1 MKSKLTKVFI
11 ILAVLAISLM
21 SCSSSGT
28 LPKIPETL
36 DETEISA
43 TIKELIYEETRG
55 YCFVVLETDKDDATL
70 QFRTNEQFLKEETVK
85 IGNRM
90 DIVRKTEKYLDGI
103 QYNYYFQGQRLNY
116 PFVNRGNGT
125 VSVTVTNAEK
135 YSVWVG
141 RYMRDAYKITVKD
154 VNGNEFTAYD
164 IPHKLWESLYIQQ
177 TLWLREEENT
187 AKIKTYSYAY
197 YLDDYQFDDYQ
208 LFTV

>member
-21 SCSSSGT
+21 SCSASET
-28 LPKIPETL
+28 LSKFPETL

-55 YCFVVLETDKDDATL
+55 YYFVVLGTDKDDVTL
-70 QFRTNEQFLKEETVK
+70 QFRTNEQFFKEETVK

-90 DIVRKTEKYLDGI
+90 DIVHKTEKYLDGI
-103 QYNYYFQGQRLNY
+103 QADYYFQGQRLDY
-116 PFVNRGNGT
+116 PFINRKNGT
-125 VSVTVTNAEK
+125 VPVTVTNAEK
-135 YSVWVG
+135 YSVG
-141 RYMRDAYKITVKD
+141 TGKYMRRAYKITVKD
-154 VNGNEFTAYD
+154 NSDNEFTAYD

-197 YLDDYQFDDYQ
+197 YLDDYQ